1 MDINFDEIK
10 GSLITFLT
18 GIFNQNKPA
27 VIEAINTYIAE
38 SKTRI
43 AHLAEGAAS
52 GELSYSFV
60 TERLKE
66 EAVNIKDYLL
76 SIGEIIASDVQEI
89 VNKAVDIFQHAI
101 NDALNVYE

>member
-10 GSLITFLT
+10 SSLIAFLT
-18 GIFNQNKPA
+18 GIFNQNKPV
-27 VIEAINTYIAE
+27 VIEAINGYISD
-38 SKTRI
+38 SKERI
-43 AHLAEGAAS
+43 THLAEGAAS
-52 GELSYSFV
+52 GELSYAFV

-76 SIGEIIASDVQEI
+76 SIGEIVASDVQEI

-101 NDALNVYE
+101 NDALQVYE